1 MRKVNTDQ
9 SVNLDNPKNL
19 MPLYRVMQPMDGKN
33 VLILGYG
40 REGQATLSML
50 QKLVPGAKLTVADIR
65 PQQLPEGVQGVF
77 GDGYQNGLAG
87 YDVVIK
93 SPGIVL
99 TDKSPEILER
109 VTSQTELFLRAYRN
123 QVIGITGTKGKST
136 TTALTWHILKSVR
149 PDTLLMGNI
158 GIPAFLQAESIGP
171 ETLIVYELSCH
182 QLEYISVSP
191 HVAVL
196 LNLFEEHLDHYGTKE
211 AYFNAKRNIC
221 RYQEADDI
229 YFCNILQ
236 KDDVPEA
243 KARRITMQQAP
254 DAAADLSV
262 IGREVHFDG
271 NILPLPVGC
280 TRLAGEHNLYN
291 IGVTYGICRQFDV
304 TDEQFMAAL
313 ADFDPLP
320 HRLQRVGTFD
330 GVTYYDDSISTAC
343 ETAIGGM
350 KALAAEGVGSIL
362 LGGMDR
368 GIDYTSLVEY
378 LVQAPQ
384 DNPQFLILMPD
395 SGMRVG
401 EMLLEKGFD
410 RSRLIF
416 TDGLEQAVQKAKEV
430 TPKGKVCLLSPAA
443 ASYGFFKN
451 FEERGEFFQKYVMQ
465 KY

>member
-1 MRKVNTDQ
+1 MQEMNRDQ
-9 SVNLDNPKNL
+9 LAGKEISKNL
-19 MPLYRVMQPMDGKN
+19 LPLYHVMQQMEGKN

-50 QKLVPGAKLTVADIR
+50 QKLVPGARLTVADIR
-65 PQQLPEGVQGVF
+65 EQKLPEGVAGVF
-77 GDGYQNGLAG
+77 GAGYQDGLTG
-87 YDVVIK
+87 YDVIIK

-99 TDKSPEILER
+99 TDKSPAVLER
-109 VTSQTELFLRAYRN
+109 VTSQTELFLRAYRK

-158 GIPAFLQAESIGP
+158 GIAAFLQAEAVGP
-171 ETLIVYELSCH
+171 DTLIVYELSCH

-221 RYQEADDI
+221 RFQDADDL

-236 KDDVPEA
+236 KDNVPSA

-254 DAAADLSV
+254 DAVADLSV
-262 IGREVHFDG
+262 IGREVHMEG
-271 NILPLPVGC
+271 HVLPLPEGC

-291 IGVTYGICRQFDV
+291 IGAAYGICRQFGV
-304 TDEQFMAAL
+304 TDDQFMAAL
-313 ADFDPLP
+313 SDFDPLP

-343 ETAIGGM
+343 ETAIGAM

-362 LGGMDR
+362 LGLFFFGPLW
-368 GIDYTSLVEY
+368 IVVLLLLTPAVSLLGTLSMAILSRRAKDTVSCAQLSGY
-378 LVQAPQ
+378 AALPVILLFVLQLTGLYQLDFPVLLVFGALALAA
-384 DNPQFLILMPD
+384 DGFLWMICLRCFSP
-395 SGMRVG
+395 
-401 EMLLEKGFD
+401 E
-410 RSRLIF
+410 RLS
-416 TDGLEQAVQKAKEV
+416 L
-430 TPKGKVCLLSPAA
+430 
-443 ASYGFFKN
+443 
-451 FEERGEFFQKYVMQ
+451 
-465 KY
+465 

>member
-1 MRKVNTDQ
+1 MQEMNRDQ
-9 SVNLDNPKNL
+9 LAGKEISKNL
-19 MPLYRVMQPMDGKN
+19 LPLYHVMQPMEGKN

-50 QKLVPGAKLTVADIR
+50 QKLVPGARLTVADIR
-65 PQQLPEGVQGVF
+65 EQKLPEGVAGVF
-77 GDGYQNGLAG
+77 GAGYQDGLTG
-87 YDVVIK
+87 YDVIIK

-99 TDKSPEILER
+99 TDKSPQVLER
-109 VTSQTELFLRAYRN
+109 VTSQTELFLRAYRK

-158 GIPAFLQAESIGP
+158 GIAAFLQAEAVGP
-171 ETLIVYELSCH
+171 DTLIVYELSCH

-221 RYQEADDI
+221 RFQDADDL

-236 KDDVPEA
+236 KDDVPSA

-254 DAAADLSV
+254 DAVADLSV
-262 IGREVHFDG
+262 IGREVHIDG
-271 NILPLPVGC
+271 HILPLPEGC

-291 IGVTYGICRQFDV
+291 IGAAYGICRQFGV
-304 TDEQFMAAL
+304 TDDQFMAAL
-313 ADFDPLP
+313 SDFDPLP

-343 ETAIGGM
+343 ETAIGAM

-368 GIDYTSLVEY
+368 GIDYTSLVEF
-378 LVQAPQ
+378 LMQAPA
-384 DNPQFLILMPD
+384 DNPAYLILMPD
-395 SGMRVG
+395 SGIRVG

-416 TDGLEQAVQKAKEV
+416 TDGLEQAVQQAKLV

-451 FEERGEFFQKYVMQ
+451 FEERGEAFQKYVTQ
-465 KY
+465 K